1 MGLARWTQGMF
12 HKVKHNNGHYFFRRR
27 FFMKRLENKVAV
39 ITGSATGIGQATAL
53 VFAEQGATVVC
64 ADVDLEKAQVTV
76 EKIKKAGGN
85 AEAVHVDVSQVDS
98 VKQLA
103 DHLES
108 TYGTVDVLFNNAGID
123 QQGGKVHEY
132 PIELFDQ
139 IIAVD
144 LRGTFLTSKFV
155 IPLMLKNGGSIINTS
170 SMSGRAADLN
180 RSGYNAA
187 KGGIANFTRAMAID
201 YARDGIRVNSLS
213 PGTIETPLID
223 TLVGGKEEE
232 QGKQFRDANAWITP
246 LGRLGKPREMAT
258 VALFLASDD
267 SSYVTGEDITAD
279 GGIMAYT
286 WPGEMLIDD
295 KWKTDA
301 E

>member
-1 MGLARWTQGMF
+1 MG
-12 HKVKHNNGHYFFRRR
+12 
-27 FFMKRLENKVAV
+27 RLDQKVAV

-64 ADVDLEKAQVTV
+64 ADVSLEKAQQTV
-76 EKIKKAGGN
+76 EQITQQGGK
-85 AEAVHVDVSQVDS
+85 AEAVHVDVSDVES
-98 VKQLA
+98 VEQLA
-103 DHLES
+103 KHVKE
-108 TYGTVDVLFNNAGID
+108 TYGTIDVLFNNAGID
-123 QQGGKVHEY
+123 EQGGKVHEY
-132 PIELFDQ
+132 PIDLFDR

-144 LRGTFLTSKFV
+144 LRGTFLVSKFL
-155 IPLMLKNGGSIINTS
+155 IPLMLDNGGSIINTS

-201 YARDGIRVNSLS
+201 YARHGIRVNSLS

-223 TLVGGKEEE
+223 TLVGEKEKE

-258 VALFLASDD
+258 IALFLASDD

-286 WPGEMLIDD
+286 WPGEMLIDS
-295 KWKTDA
+295 KWKDEA
-301 E
+301 EKSE

>member
-1 MGLARWTQGMF
+1 MG
-12 HKVKHNNGHYFFRRR
+12 
-27 FFMKRLENKVAV
+27 RLDQKVAV

-64 ADVDLEKAQVTV
+64 ADVSLEKAQQTV
-76 EKIKKAGGN
+76 EQITQQGGK
-85 AEAVHVDVSQVDS
+85 AEAVHVDVSDVES
-98 VKQLA
+98 VEQLA
-103 DHLES
+103 KHVKE

-123 QQGGKVHEY
+123 EQGGKVHEY
-132 PIELFDQ
+132 PIDLFDR

-144 LRGTFLTSKFV
+144 LRGTFLVSKFL
-155 IPLMLKNGGSIINTS
+155 IPLMLDNGGSIINTS

-201 YARDGIRVNSLS
+201 YARHGIRVNSLS

-223 TLVGGKEEE
+223 TLVGEKEKE

-286 WPGEMLIDD
+286 WPGEMLIDS
-295 KWKTDA
+295 KWKDEA
-301 E
+301 EKSE

>member
-1 MGLARWTQGMF
+1 MG
-12 HKVKHNNGHYFFRRR
+12 
-27 FFMKRLENKVAV
+27 RLEQKVAI

-64 ADVDLEKAQVTV
+64 ADVSLEKAQQTV
-76 EKIKKAGGN
+76 EQITQQGGK
-85 AEAVHVDVSQVDS
+85 AEAVHVDVSDVES
-98 VKQLA
+98 VEQLA
-103 DHLES
+103 KHVKE
-108 TYGTVDVLFNNAGID
+108 TYGTVDILFNNAGID
-123 QQGGKVHEY
+123 EQGGKVHEY
-132 PIELFDQ
+132 PIDLFDR

-144 LRGTFLTSKFV
+144 LRGTFLVSKFL
-155 IPLMLKNGGSIINTS
+155 IPLMLDNGGSIINTS

-201 YARDGIRVNSLS
+201 YARHGIRVNSLS

-223 TLVGGKEEE
+223 TLVGEKEKE

-286 WPGEMLIDD
+286 WPGEMLIDS
-295 KWKTDA
+295 KWKDEA
-301 E
+301 EKSE

>member
-1 MGLARWTQGMF
+1 
-12 HKVKHNNGHYFFRRR
+12 
-27 FFMKRLENKVAV
+27 MKRLENKVAV

-64 ADVDLEKAQVTV
+64 ADVDLEKAQATV
-76 EKIKKAGGN
+76 KQIEQTGGK

-103 DHLES
+103 DHLAS

-201 YARDGIRVNSLS
+201 YAREGIRVNSLS

>member
-1 MGLARWTQGMF
+1 MG
-12 HKVKHNNGHYFFRRR
+12 
-27 FFMKRLENKVAV
+27 RLDQKIAV

-64 ADVDLEKAQVTV
+64 ADVSLEKAQQTV
-76 EKIKKAGGN
+76 EQITRQGGK
-85 AEAVHVDVSQVDS
+85 AEAVHVDVSDVES
-98 VKQLA
+98 VEQLA
-103 DHLES
+103 KHIKE
-108 TYGTVDVLFNNAGID
+108 TYGTIDVLFNNAGID
-123 QQGGKVHEY
+123 EQGGKVHEY
-132 PIELFDQ
+132 PIDLFDR

-144 LRGTFLTSKFV
+144 LRGTFLVSKFL
-155 IPLMLKNGGSIINTS
+155 IPLMLDNGGSIINTS

-201 YARDGIRVNSLS
+201 YARHGIRVNSLS

-223 TLVGGKEEE
+223 TLVGEKEKD

-267 SSYVTGEDITAD
+267 SSYITGEDITAD

-286 WPGEMLIDD
+286 WPGEMLIDS
-295 KWKTDA
+295 KWKDEA
-301 E
+301 EKSE

>member
-1 MGLARWTQGMF
+1 MG
-12 HKVKHNNGHYFFRRR
+12 
-27 FFMKRLENKVAV
+27 RLDQKVAV

-64 ADVDLEKAQVTV
+64 ADVSLEKAQQTV
-76 EKIKKAGGN
+76 EQITQQGGK
-85 AEAVHVDVSQVDS
+85 AEAVHVDVSDVES
-98 VKQLA
+98 VEQLA
-103 DHLES
+103 KHIKE
-108 TYGTVDVLFNNAGID
+108 TYGTIDVLFNNAGID
-123 QQGGKVHEY
+123 EQGGKVHEY
-132 PIELFDQ
+132 PIDLFDR

-144 LRGTFLTSKFV
+144 LRGTFLVSKFL
-155 IPLMLKNGGSIINTS
+155 IPFMLDNGGSIINTS

-201 YARDGIRVNSLS
+201 YARHGIRVNSLS

-223 TLVGGKEEE
+223 TLVGEKEKE

-286 WPGEMLIDD
+286 WPGEMLIDS
-295 KWKTDA
+295 KWKDEA
-301 E
+301 EKSE

>member
-1 MGLARWTQGMF
+1 MG
-12 HKVKHNNGHYFFRRR
+12 
-27 FFMKRLENKVAV
+27 RLDQKVAV

-64 ADVDLEKAQVTV
+64 ADVSLEKAQQTV
-76 EKIKKAGGN
+76 EQITQQGGK
-85 AEAVHVDVSQVDS
+85 AEAVHVDVSDVES
-98 VKQLA
+98 VEQLA
-103 DHLES
+103 KHIKE
-108 TYGTVDVLFNNAGID
+108 TYGTIDVLFNNAGID
-123 QQGGKVHEY
+123 EQGGKVHEY
-132 PIELFDQ
+132 PIDLFDR

-144 LRGTFLTSKFV
+144 LRGTFLVSKFL
-155 IPLMLKNGGSIINTS
+155 IPLMLDNGGSIINTS

-201 YARDGIRVNSLS
+201 YARHGIRVNSLS

-223 TLVGGKEEE
+223 TLVGEKEKE

-286 WPGEMLIDD
+286 WPGEMLIDS
-295 KWKTDA
+295 KWKDEA
-301 E
+301 EKSE

>member
-1 MGLARWTQGMF
+1 MG
-12 HKVKHNNGHYFFRRR
+12 
-27 FFMKRLENKVAV
+27 RLDQKVAV

-64 ADVDLEKAQVTV
+64 ADVSLEKAQQTV
-76 EKIKKAGGN
+76 EQITQQGGK
-85 AEAVHVDVSQVDS
+85 AEAVHVDVSDVES
-98 VKQLA
+98 VEQLA
-103 DHLES
+103 KHVKE

-123 QQGGKVHEY
+123 EQGGKVHEY
-132 PIELFDQ
+132 PIDLFDR

-144 LRGTFLTSKFV
+144 LRGTFLVSKFL
-155 IPLMLKNGGSIINTS
+155 IPLMLDNGGSIINTS

-201 YARDGIRVNSLS
+201 YARHGIRVNSLS

-223 TLVGGKEEE
+223 TLVGEKEKE

-286 WPGEMLIDD
+286 WPGEMLIDS
-295 KWKTDA
+295 KWKDEA
-301 E
+301 EESE

>member
-1 MGLARWTQGMF
+1 MG
-12 HKVKHNNGHYFFRRR
+12 
-27 FFMKRLENKVAV
+27 RLENKTAV
-39 ITGSATGIGQATAL
+39 ITGAATGIGQATAEI
-53 VFAEQGATVVC
+53 FAREGAKVIC
-64 ADVDLEKAQVTV
+64 ADINKDEMQKTVD
-76 EKIKKAGGN
+76 KINKDGGQ
-85 AEAVHVDVSQVDS
+85 AEAVYLDVSSEES
-98 VKQLA
+98 VIDFAGKLKEA
-103 DHLES
+103 
-108 TYGTVDVLFNNAGID
+108 YGTIDILFNNAGVD

-132 PIELFDQ
+132 PVELFDK

-144 LRGTFLTSKFV
+144 LRGTFLTSKYV
-155 IPLMLKNGGSIINTS
+155 IPLMLENGGSIINTS
-170 SMSGRAADLN
+170 SMSGRAADLD

-187 KGGIANFTRAMAID
+187 KGGITNFTRAMAID

-223 TLVGGKEEE
+223 TLVGGKDEDMGE
-232 QGKQFRDANAWITP
+232 KFREANKWITP
-246 LGRLGKPREMAT
+246 MGRLGRPEEMAT

-286 WPGEMLIDD
+286 WPGKMLIEQDQ
-295 KWKTDA
+295 WKKDT

>member
-1 MGLARWTQGMF
+1 MG
-12 HKVKHNNGHYFFRRR
+12 
-27 FFMKRLENKVAV
+27 RLDQKIAV

-64 ADVDLEKAQVTV
+64 ADVSLEKAQQTV
-76 EKIKKAGGN
+76 EQITQQGGK
-85 AEAVHVDVSQVDS
+85 AEAVHVDVSDVES
-98 VKQLA
+98 VEQLA
-103 DHLES
+103 KHVKE

-123 QQGGKVHEY
+123 EQGGKVHEY
-132 PIELFDQ
+132 PIDLFDR

-144 LRGTFLTSKFV
+144 LRGTFLVSKFL
-155 IPLMLKNGGSIINTS
+155 IPLMLDNGGSIINTS

-201 YARDGIRVNSLS
+201 YARHGIRVNSLS

-223 TLVGGKEEE
+223 TLVGEKEKE

-286 WPGEMLIDD
+286 WPGEMLIDS
-295 KWKTDA
+295 KWKDEA
-301 E
+301 KKSE

>member
-1 MGLARWTQGMF
+1 MG
-12 HKVKHNNGHYFFRRR
+12 
-27 FFMKRLENKVAV
+27 RLDQKVAV

-64 ADVDLEKAQVTV
+64 ADVSLEKAQQTV
-76 EKIKKAGGN
+76 EQITQQGGK
-85 AEAVHVDVSQVDS
+85 AEAVHVDVSDVES
-98 VKQLA
+98 VEQLA
-103 DHLES
+103 KHVKE
-108 TYGTVDVLFNNAGID
+108 TYGTIDVLFNNAGID
-123 QQGGKVHEY
+123 EQGGKVHEY
-132 PIELFDQ
+132 PIDLFDR

-144 LRGTFLTSKFV
+144 LRGTFLVSKFL
-155 IPLMLKNGGSIINTS
+155 IPLMLDNGGSIINTS

-201 YARDGIRVNSLS
+201 YARHGIRVNSLS

-223 TLVGGKEEE
+223 TLVGEKEKE

-286 WPGEMLIDD
+286 WPGEMLIDS
-295 KWKTDA
+295 KWKDEA
-301 E
+301 EKVNK

>member
-1 MGLARWTQGMF
+1 MG
-12 HKVKHNNGHYFFRRR
+12 
-27 FFMKRLENKVAV
+27 RLDQKVAV

-53 VFAEQGATVVC
+53 VFAEQGATVIC
-64 ADVDLEKAQVTV
+64 ADVSLEKAQQTV
-76 EKIKKAGGN
+76 EQITQQGGK
-85 AEAVHVDVSQVDS
+85 AEAVHVDVSDVES
-98 VKQLA
+98 VEQLA
-103 DHLES
+103 KHIKE

-123 QQGGKVHEY
+123 EQGGKVHEY
-132 PIELFDQ
+132 PIDLFDR

-144 LRGTFLTSKFV
+144 LRGTFLVSKFL
-155 IPLMLKNGGSIINTS
+155 IPLMLDNGGSIINTS

-201 YARDGIRVNSLS
+201 YARHGIRVNSLS

-223 TLVGGKEEE
+223 TLVGEKEKE

-286 WPGEMLIDD
+286 WPGEMLIDS
-295 KWKTDA
+295 KWKDEA
-301 E
+301 EKSE

>member
-1 MGLARWTQGMF
+1 MG
-12 HKVKHNNGHYFFRRR
+12 
-27 FFMKRLENKVAV
+27 RLDQKIAV

-64 ADVDLEKAQVTV
+64 ADVSLEKAQQTV
-76 EKIKKAGGN
+76 EQITQQGGK
-85 AEAVHVDVSQVDS
+85 AEAVHVDVSDVES
-98 VKQLA
+98 VEQLA
-103 DHLES
+103 KHVKE

-123 QQGGKVHEY
+123 EQGGKVHEY
-132 PIELFDQ
+132 PIDLFDR

-144 LRGTFLTSKFV
+144 LRGTFLVSKFL
-155 IPLMLKNGGSIINTS
+155 IPLMLDNGGSIINTS

-201 YARDGIRVNSLS
+201 YARHSIRVNSLS

-223 TLVGGKEEE
+223 TLVGEKEKE

-286 WPGEMLIDD
+286 WPGEMLIDS
-295 KWKTDA
+295 KWKDEA
-301 E
+301 EKSE

>member
-1 MGLARWTQGMF
+1 MG
-12 HKVKHNNGHYFFRRR
+12 
-27 FFMKRLENKVAV
+27 RLDQKIAV

-64 ADVDLEKAQVTV
+64 ADVSLEKAQYTV
-76 EKIKKAGGN
+76 EQITQQGGK
-85 AEAVHVDVSQVDS
+85 AEAVHVDVSDVES
-98 VKQLA
+98 VEQLA
-103 DHLES
+103 KHVKE

-123 QQGGKVHEY
+123 EQGGKVHEY
-132 PIELFDQ
+132 PIDLFDR

-144 LRGTFLTSKFV
+144 LRGTFLVSKFL
-155 IPLMLKNGGSIINTS
+155 IPLMLDNGGSIINTS

-201 YARDGIRVNSLS
+201 YARHGIRVNSLS

-223 TLVGGKEEE
+223 TLVGEKEKE

-286 WPGEMLIDD
+286 WPGEMLIDS
-295 KWKTDA
+295 KWKDEA
-301 E
+301 EKSE